1 MKKTEVDFISSRACE
16 LFRESEYAVAVS
28 DFMTPGEKVK
38 VYNDLAIRIRNG
50 ISRCFFWGGCRGAER
65 CAAVFLPEW
74 YMPESMPPHKMILD
88 EERCNAFAEHL
99 AAHPEIMEEI
109 PITAIRI
116 TGSGFSSLTHRDFM
130 GGLLSLGIERSV
142 IGDIAVVSES
152 EAIVFVLDKIAPYIA
167 AELKKIGRDRVKTE
181 IFTPSPEYVIPRKYE
196 SMSIVVS
203 SPRVDGIVKAITGKS
218 REVSADMV
226 RAGLVELS
234 YESVEDVSTQVRS
247 GDILTVRG
255 YGKYVIGDI
264 VGETKS
270 GRLRLTC
277 KKYV

>member
-1 MKKTEVDFISSRACE
+1 MKKNETDFISSRAGE

-74 YMPESMPPHKMILD
+74 YMPSTYPVHKMPID
-88 EERCNAFAEHL
+88 SERCDAFAEHL
-99 AAHPEIMEEI
+99 ALHLEIIEEI
-109 PITAIRI
+109 PIKAIRI
-116 TGSGFSSLTHRDFM
+116 TGSGFSELSHRDFM
-130 GGLLSLGIERSV
+130 GGILSLGIERSV
-142 IGDIAVVSES
+142 VGDIAVVSES
-152 EAIVFVLDKIAPYIA
+152 EAIVFVLDKIAPYITK
-167 AELKKIGRDRVKTE
+167 ELTKIGRDRVKTE
-181 IFTPSPEYVIPRKYE
+181 IFTPSPDFVIPRKFE
-196 SMSIVVS
+196 NMAIVVS
-203 SPRVDGIVKAITGKS
+203 SLRIDGVVKAITGKS
-218 REVSADMV
+218 REASADMV

-234 YESVEDVSTQVRS
+234 YETAEDVSDTVKS

-270 GRLRLTC
+270 GRLRIAC
-277 KKYV
+277 KKYS